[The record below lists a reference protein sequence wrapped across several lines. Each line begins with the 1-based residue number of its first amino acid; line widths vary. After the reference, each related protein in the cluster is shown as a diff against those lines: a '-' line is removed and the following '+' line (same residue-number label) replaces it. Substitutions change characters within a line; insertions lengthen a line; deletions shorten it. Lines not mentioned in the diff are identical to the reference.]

1 MDEAKNSNKPEIDP
15 STIMSLSTAFWGS
28 QVLLTANR
36 MGIFDVLAAGA
47 LSAAELAEKLQLD
60 PRASELFLNACVALG
75 LCRKEGSR
83 YSNSASAAMFLETD
97 SPASLSNAIQYSDDL
112 YSTWGLLEQALR
124 SGEAQKTAESYLGDN
139 EEQTRHFV
147 YGMHD
152 RAMAIGRALPDLIDL
167 SGRRKM
173 LDVGGGPGT
182 FSSLFVNRYEGL
194 RSDVLELEG
203 VAAIAQEILESMG
216 TADRVT
222 MRSGDYLT
230 SDFGNAYDVV
240 LMSGMFHRESVAN
253 CRHLINK
260 AWACLEPG
268 GLLVVNDV
276 FTDEDGSAPAF
287 AAVFGLN
294 MMLTAPDGG
303 VHADADVADWMRD
316 TGFADIDRTAF
327 PPPMPHRIVTG
338 VKS

>member
-1 MDEAKNSNKPEIDP
+1 MDETKNSNKPEIDP
-15 STIMSLSTAFWGS
+15 STIMSLSTGFWGS

-36 MGIFDVLAAGA
+36 MGIFDALAAGKM
-47 LSAAELAEKLQLD
+47 SAAELAEKLQLD
-60 PRASELFLNACVALG
+60 PRATELFLNACVALG
-75 LCRKEGSR
+75 LCRKDGSG
-83 YSNSASAAMFLETD
+83 YSNSPSAAMFLETG

-124 SGEAQKTAESYLGDN
+124 SGDAPKAAESYLGDN

-167 SGRRKM
+167 SGRKKM

-194 RSDVLELEG
+194 QSEVLELEG

-230 SDFGNAYDVV
+230 SDYGTDFDVV
-240 LMSGMFHRESVAN
+240 LMCGMFHRESVAN
-253 CRHLINK
+253 CRHLIDK
-260 AWACLEPG
+260 ALACLQSG
-268 GLLVVNDV
+268 GLLVVSDV
-276 FTDEDGSAPAF
+276 FTDEDGASAF
-287 AAVFGLN
+287 ATLFGLN

-303 VHADADVADWMRD
+303 VHADAEVADWMRD
-316 TGFADIDRTAF
+316 AGFVDVGRQAF